1 MISCQHC
8 GHENPPGASFCEACN
23 KPVAEGL
30 DPATIGTRAYT
41 KSTGGKDDL
50 PPSLELAEG
59 SLFANRYTIGSM
71 LGRGG
76 MGVVYRAL
84 DTLAP
89 GGRPIALKLIRPDRL
104 ADKDALDQLIREGMT
119 TQDIRHPGVVAVHH
133 VGVEDGMPFLAM
145 ELVEGSSLRR
155 WLTSLITS
163 QSEPPLP
170 VVAAI
175 MYNLLDA
182 VEAAHAMGIV
192 HRDLK
197 PENVILTERPSADAA
212 PLKVLDFGIA
222 SAATRDLPSTG
233 TGMGSYGYMAPE
245 QSNASV
251 PAQPTADI
259 YSLSV
264 MLYEMLMT
272 AVPSGVWQPVSGG
285 RGDVPEAIDKLI
297 LDGLASPAH
306 KRPGSIAE
314 FRERFDAALGELG
327 PAPDDA
333 EQEDAEQE
341 DEVPLPP
348 PPPPPVDKR
357 IDKRV
362 LIGGA
367 IGVLAL
373 VGVAMSG
380 SDDGG
385 YEPPE
390 PPISSETPLP
400 PAPPPPPPQLSLSA
414 YSGAWYGDDGGGFNV
429 SVADNGQF
437 SGSGRAADGT
447 PLQISGNLATGNYT
461 VGPRTGNP
469 MLDMQQF
476 NGTIAQFMLGECD
489 LEYTTYFPDRTISA
503 AGIFHIGHP
512 PDTGTCP
519 AQFGQ

>member
-1 MISCQHC
+1 MITCQHC

-30 DPATIGTRAYT
+30 DPTTVGTRAYT
-41 KSTGGKDDL
+41 KSTGGHDDL
-50 PPSLELAEG
+50 PLALELAEG
-59 SLFANRYTIGSM
+59 TLFANRYTIGPM

-76 MGVVYRAL
+76 MGVVYRAV

-89 GGRPIALKLIRPDRL
+89 GGRAIALKLIRPDRL

-133 VGVEDGMPFLAM
+133 VGVEEGMPFLAM

-170 VVAAI
+170 VVVAI
-175 MYNLLDA
+175 MHNLLDA
-182 VEAAHAMGIV
+182 VEAAHAMGII

-197 PENVILTERPSADAA
+197 PENVILTQRPSAEAA

-222 SAATRDLPSTG
+222 SATTRDLPSTG

-245 QSNASV
+245 QSNTAV

-264 MLYEMLMT
+264 MLYELLMT
-272 AVPSGVWQPVSGG
+272 AVPAGVWQPVSGG
-285 RGDVPEAIDKLI
+285 RGDVPEAIDRLI
-297 LDGLASPAH
+297 LDGMASPAH
-306 KRPGSIAE
+306 KRPASIAA
-314 FRERFDAALGELG
+314 FRERFDAALGELESSPG
-327 PAPDDA
+327 EEDD
-333 EQEDAEQE
+333 EQEDIT
-341 DEVPLPP
+341 LPP
-348 PPPPPVDKR
+348 PPQPPQDKR

-362 LIGGA
+362 LIGGG

-373 VGVAMSG
+373 AAVAMSEIE
-380 SDDGG
+380 DGP

-390 PPISSETPLP
+390 PPVYSDSPLP
-400 PAPPPPPPQLSLSA
+400 PPSPPPQQLSLSA
-414 YSGAWYGDDGGGFNV
+414 YSGSWYGDDGGGFD
-429 SVADNGQF
+429 VAVNDNGLF
-437 SGSGRAADGT
+437 SGSGQSADGT
-447 PLQISGNLATGNYT
+447 PLQISGNLANGTYM

-469 MLDMQQF
+469 MLDVQQF
-476 NGTIAQFMLGECD
+476 SGIIGQFTLGDCD
-489 LEYTTYFPDRTISA
+489 LEYTTYYPDGSVNVS
-503 AGIFHIGHP
+503 GIMHIGHAP
-512 PDTGTCP
+512 GERTCP
-519 AQFGQ
+519 ARFSQ